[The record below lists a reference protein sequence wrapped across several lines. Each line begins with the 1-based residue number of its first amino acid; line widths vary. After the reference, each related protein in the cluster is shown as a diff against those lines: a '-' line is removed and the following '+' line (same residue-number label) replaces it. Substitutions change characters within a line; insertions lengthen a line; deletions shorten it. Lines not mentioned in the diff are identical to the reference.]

1 MAKVSKKVVLK
12 DVRLS
17 FPSLFE
23 TEQFKGQ
30 DTGKYAASFL
40 IEKSSK
46 QGKEIASLIKS
57 VAEESFG
64 TPVPKK
70 VEYCIKDGDSDEI
83 EYDGYEGMWAVKA
96 NTKKRPILVDRHK
109 SPISEDDDV
118 LYAGCYVNASL
129 EVYSLDNQWGKRVSC
144 QLNGIQFLR
153 DGDAFGGRND
163 SLDDF
168 DAIDGDID
176 SSDDEDSPF

>member
-17 FPSLFE
+17 FPSLFQ
-23 TEQFKGQ
+23 TEEYKGQ

-40 IEKSSK
+40 ISKSSK
-46 QGKEIASLIKS
+46 EGKELAALVKG
-57 VAEESFG
+57 VAEEAFG

-70 VEYCIKDGDSDEI
+70 VEYCIKDGDET
-83 EYDGYEGMWAVKA
+83 EYDGYEGMWAIKA
-96 NTKKRPILVDRHK
+96 NTKKRPIVVDRHK
-109 SPISEDDDV
+109 NAVTEDDDV

-129 EVYSLDNQWGKRVSC
+129 EVYSLENGYGKRVGC
-144 QLNGIQFLR
+144 QLNGIQYLR
-153 DGDAFGGRND
+153 DGEAFGARND

-168 DAIDGDID
+168 DAIDGESADE
-176 SSDDEDSPF
+176 EDSPF